1 MSTQKQTKANRQNAQ
16 KSTGPKTDEGKAT
29 VSQNAVKHGLF
40 AESVIKG
47 ENEGDYEAFHDNF
60 FAKLDP
66 IGAVE
71 LFLAERAANLAW
83 RLRRAERMQNEVIE
97 DMIGRLVTSNP
108 ARRAREC
115 YYYNQGRRPDEP
127 GVDLDELP
135 LGRISTSDW
144 SCNRVLDRMLMY
156 ERRIENSLHKTL
168 RELERQKLIR
178 QVEQQ
183 YVEQELSVPEIHP
196 ASEQKD
202 DLKKQ
207 SQYMPTMIGVTPFVK
222 RFYGRGSAAGAEENK
237 AKQSQSKPQ
246 DDIWQKALNVPG
258 AIPGIKH

>member
-1 MSTQKQTKANRQNAQ
+1 
-16 KSTGPKTDEGKAT
+16 
-29 VSQNAVKHGLF
+29 
-40 AESVIKG
+40 
-47 ENEGDYEAFHDNF
+47 
-60 FAKLDP
+60 
-66 IGAVE
+66 
-71 LFLAERAANLAW
+71 
-83 RLRRAERMQNEVIE
+83 
-97 DMIGRLVTSNP
+97 MIGRLVTSNP

-156 ERRIENSLHKTL
+156 ERRIENSLHKNL

-183 YVEQELSVPEIHP
+183 YAEQELSVPEIHP

-207 SQYMPTMIGVTPFVK
+207 TQFVPTMIGLTPFIK
-222 RFYGRGSAAGAEENK
+222 GFYGVGSTACDEENK
-237 AKQSQSKPQ
+237 AKQSQTNPNSVSRQ
-246 DDIWQKALNVPG
+246 TCAG
-258 AIPGIKH
+258 G